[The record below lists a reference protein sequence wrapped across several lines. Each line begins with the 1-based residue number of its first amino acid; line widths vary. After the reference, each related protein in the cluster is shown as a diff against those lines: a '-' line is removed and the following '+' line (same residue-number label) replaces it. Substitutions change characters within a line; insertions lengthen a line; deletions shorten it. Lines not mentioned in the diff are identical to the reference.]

1 MLLVAKYKSGQ
12 LRRVNLHPAFFASY
26 DTPISKRALDFG
38 YMHGSDLYQISV
50 QRGAENMFEQTFRQN
65 APETKFA
72 GYDVDETKVKKAL
85 RKKHK
90 NDKFTTKVILQG

>member
-26 DTPISKRALDFG
+26 DTPISRRALDFG
-38 YMHGSDLYQISV
+38 HMNGSDLYQISV
-50 QRGAENMFEQTFRQN
+50 QRGSETMFEQTFRQN
-65 APETKFA
+65 APEPTFK

-90 NDKFTTKVILQG
+90 HDKFTTKVILQG